1 MQGCVGFMS
10 ENILESS
17 KLYELWAWYEA
28 NRKRVHLW
36 ATIILIVGIAIAYA
50 IWSAKQKE
58 LNANNAVFL
67 LGEPVSVI
75 ADGKVPG
82 DELMKVADKYKGT
95 SAAERALL
103 EAGSAYFN
111 AGEYQKAEDA
121 FKRFQS
127 EYPGSDMKNIA
138 AYGLAVCLDA
148 AGKDDEALSA
158 YQTLSREN
166 NAVALQAK
174 MNMAAIYQS
183 KGDNEQ
189 AVEMYR
195 EISSAHQSSWA
206 GKAYAQVRKMETRF
220 PELVKKPEPPK
231 TETTANKAPETAVK
245 VPPMLAAPAEET
257 AKEVKEAVKETA
269 ETAKET
275 AKEVAKE
282 VKETAEKAVDAVKE
296 AGKDVND
303 AAKKAVDTAK
313 EVAKDATE
321 TAKEAAKDTTDAA
334 KKAVKDVKEVVTPD
348 KK

>member
-1 MQGCVGFMS
+1 MS

-50 IWSAKQKE
+50 VWSAKQKQ

-148 AGKDDEALSA
+148 AGKDEAALSA

-189 AVEMYR
+189 AVEIYR
-195 EISSAHQSSWA
+195 EISSTHQSSWA

-231 TETTANKAPETAVK
+231 TETTTNKAPETSVK

-282 VKETAEKAVDAVKE
+282 VKETAEKAA
-296 AGKDVND
+296 D
-303 AAKKAVDTAK
+303 AAKEA
-313 EVAKDATE
+313 AKDATE
-321 TAKEAAKDTTDAA
+321 AVKEAAKDTTDAA
-334 KKAVKDVKEVVTPD
+334 KEAAKEVKEAVTPATPD

>member
-1 MQGCVGFMS
+1 MS

-50 IWSAKQKE
+50 VWSAKQKQ

-231 TETTANKAPETAVK
+231 TETTANKAPEAAVK

-334 KKAVKDVKEVVTPD
+334 KEAVKDVKEVVTPD

>member
-1 MQGCVGFMS
+1 MS

-50 IWSAKQKE
+50 VWSAKQKQ

-148 AGKDDEALSA
+148 AGKDDAALSA

-189 AVEMYR
+189 AVEIYR
-195 EISSAHQSSWA
+195 EISSTHQSSWA

-231 TETTANKAPETAVK
+231 TETTANKAPETSVK

-282 VKETAEKAVDAVKE
+282 VKETAEKAVDVAKE
-296 AGKDVND
+296 A
-303 AAKKAVDTAK
+303 
-313 EVAKDATE
+313 AKDATE
-321 TAKEAAKDTTDAA
+321 AVKEAAKDTTDAA
-334 KKAVKDVKEVVTPD
+334 KEAAKEVKEAVTPATPD

>member
-1 MQGCVGFMS
+1 MS

-50 IWSAKQKE
+50 VWSAKQKQ

-67 LGEPVSVI
+67 LSEPVSVI

-148 AGKDDEALSA
+148 AGKDDAALSA

-189 AVEMYR
+189 AVEIYR
-195 EISSAHQSSWA
+195 EISSTHQSSWA

-231 TETTANKAPETAVK
+231 TETTANKAPETSVK

-282 VKETAEKAVDAVKE
+282 VKETAEKAVDAAKE
-296 AGKDVND
+296 A
-303 AAKKAVDTAK
+303 
-313 EVAKDATE
+313 AKDATE
-321 TAKEAAKDTTDAA
+321 AVKEAAKDTTDAA
-334 KKAVKDVKEVVTPD
+334 KEAAKEVKEAVTPATPD

>member
-1 MQGCVGFMS
+1 MS

-36 ATIILIVGIAIAYA
+36 VTIILIVGIAIAYA
-50 IWSAKQKE
+50 VWSAKQKQ

-148 AGKDDEALSA
+148 AGKDEAALSA

-189 AVEMYR
+189 AVEIYR
-195 EISSAHQSSWA
+195 EISSTHQSSWA
-206 GKAYAQVRKMETRF
+206 GKAYVQVRKMETRF

-231 TETTANKAPETAVK
+231 TETTANKAPETSVK
-245 VPPMLAAPAEET
+245 VPPMLAALAE
-257 AKEVKEAVKETA
+257 
-269 ETAKET
+269 
-275 AKEVAKE
+275 
-282 VKETAEKAVDAVKE
+282 ETAEKAVDAAKE
-296 AGKDVND
+296 A
-303 AAKKAVDTAK
+303 
-313 EVAKDATE
+313 AKDATE
-321 TAKEAAKDTTDAA
+321 AVKEAAKDTTDAA
-334 KKAVKDVKEVVTPD
+334 KEAAKEVKEAVTPATPE

>member
-1 MQGCVGFMS
+1 MS

-36 ATIILIVGIAIAYA
+36 VTIILIVGIAIAYA
-50 IWSAKQKE
+50 VWSAKQKQ

-148 AGKDDEALSA
+148 AGKDDAALSA

-189 AVEMYR
+189 AVEIYR
-195 EISSAHQSSWA
+195 EISSTHQSSWA

-231 TETTANKAPETAVK
+231 TETTANKAPETSVK

-282 VKETAEKAVDAVKE
+282 VKETAEKAVDAAKE
-296 AGKDVND
+296 A
-303 AAKKAVDTAK
+303 
-313 EVAKDATE
+313 AKDATE
-321 TAKEAAKDTTDAA
+321 AVKEAAKDTTDAA
-334 KKAVKDVKEVVTPD
+334 KEAAKEVKEAVTPATPD

>member
-1 MQGCVGFMS
+1 MS

-50 IWSAKQKE
+50 VWSAKQKQ

-148 AGKDDEALSA
+148 AGKDDAALSA

-166 NAVALQAK
+166 NAVALQSK

-189 AVEMYR
+189 AVEIYR
-195 EISSAHQSSWA
+195 EISSTHQSSWA

-231 TETTANKAPETAVK
+231 TETTANKAPETSVK

-282 VKETAEKAVDAVKE
+282 VKETAEKAVDAAKE
-296 AGKDVND
+296 A
-303 AAKKAVDTAK
+303 
-313 EVAKDATE
+313 AKDATE
-321 TAKEAAKDTTDAA
+321 AVKEAAKDTTDAA
-334 KKAVKDVKEVVTPD
+334 KEAAKEVKEAVTPATPD

>member
-1 MQGCVGFMS
+1 MS

-50 IWSAKQKE
+50 VWSAKQKQ

-148 AGKDDEALSA
+148 AGKDDAALSA

-189 AVEMYR
+189 AVEIYR
-195 EISSAHQSSWA
+195 EISSTHQSSWA

-231 TETTANKAPETAVK
+231 TETTANKAPETSVK

-282 VKETAEKAVDAVKE
+282 VKETAEKAVDAAKE
-296 AGKDVND
+296 A
-303 AAKKAVDTAK
+303 
-313 EVAKDATE
+313 AKDATE
-321 TAKEAAKDTTDAA
+321 AVKEAAKDTTDAA
-334 KKAVKDVKEVVTPD
+334 KEAAKEVKEAVTPATPE

>member
-1 MQGCVGFMS
+1 MS

-50 IWSAKQKE
+50 VWSAKQKQ

-148 AGKDDEALSA
+148 AGKDDAALSA

-189 AVEMYR
+189 AVEIYR
-195 EISSAHQSSWA
+195 EISSTHQSSWA

-231 TETTANKAPETAVK
+231 TETTANKAPETSVK

-282 VKETAEKAVDAVKE
+282 VKETAEKAVDAAKE
-296 AGKDVND
+296 A
-303 AAKKAVDTAK
+303 
-313 EVAKDATE
+313 AKDATE
-321 TAKEAAKDTTDAA
+321 AVKEAAKDTTDAA
-334 KKAVKDVKEVVTPD
+334 KEAAKEVKEAVTPATPD

>member
-1 MQGCVGFMS
+1 MS

-50 IWSAKQKE
+50 VWSAKQKQ

-275 AKEVAKE
+275 AREVAKE

-303 AAKKAVDTAK
+303 AAKKAADAAK

-334 KKAVKDVKEVVTPD
+334 KEAVKEVKEVVTPD

>member
-50 IWSAKQKE
+50 VWSAKQKQ

-82 DELMKVADKYKGT
+82 DDLMKVADKYKGT

-111 AGEYQKAEDA
+111 AGEYQKAEEA

-275 AKEVAKE
+275 AREVAKE

-303 AAKKAVDTAK
+303 AAKKAADAAK

-334 KKAVKDVKEVVTPD
+334 KEAVKEVKEVVTPD

>member
-1 MQGCVGFMS
+1 MRGCVGFMS

-50 IWSAKQKE
+50 VWSAKQKQ

-189 AVEMYR
+189 AVEIYR
-195 EISSAHQSSWA
+195 EISSSHQSS
-206 GKAYAQVRKMETRF
+206 
-220 PELVKKPEPPK
+220 
-231 TETTANKAPETAVK
+231 
-245 VPPMLAAPAEET
+245 
-257 AKEVKEAVKETA
+257 
-269 ETAKET
+269 
-275 AKEVAKE
+275 
-282 VKETAEKAVDAVKE
+282 
-296 AGKDVND
+296 
-303 AAKKAVDTAK
+303 
-313 EVAKDATE
+313 
-321 TAKEAAKDTTDAA
+321 
-334 KKAVKDVKEVVTPD
+334 
-348 KK
+348 

>member
-1 MQGCVGFMS
+1 MS

-50 IWSAKQKE
+50 VWSAKQKQ

-111 AGEYQKAEDA
+111 AGDYQKAEDT

-148 AGKDDEALSA
+148 SGKDDEALSA

-189 AVEMYR
+189 AVEIYR
-195 EISSAHQSSWA
+195 EISSTHQSSWA

-231 TETTANKAPETAVK
+231 TETTANKAPATSVK
-245 VPPMLAAPAEET
+245 VPPMLAAPAEESESV
-257 AKEVKEAVKETA
+257 AKKAVNDVKEAANKTGEAINEAAKDVK
-269 ETAKET
+269 
-275 AKEVAKE
+275 
-282 VKETAEKAVDAVKE
+282 DA
-296 AGKDVND
+296 AGKAADFVEDKAKKAAEDMKD
-303 AAKKAVDTAK
+303 AAKKTGEAIN
-313 EVAKDATE
+313 
-321 TAKEAAKDTTDAA
+321 EAAKDVKDATVKA
-334 KKAVKDVKEVVTPD
+334 ADATGEAVKKAANDVKDAVTPD

>member
-50 IWSAKQKE
+50 VWSAKQKQ

-282 VKETAEKAVDAVKE
+282 VKETAEKAVDAIKE

-334 KKAVKDVKEVVTPD
+334 KEAVKEVKEVVTPD

>member
-50 IWSAKQKE
+50 VWSAKQKQ

-275 AKEVAKE
+275 AREVAKE

-303 AAKKAVDTAK
+303 AAKKAADAAK

-334 KKAVKDVKEVVTPD
+334 KEAVKEVKEVVTPD

>member
-1 MQGCVGFMS
+1 MS

-50 IWSAKQKE
+50 VWSAKQKQ

-148 AGKDDEALSA
+148 AGKDDAALSA

-189 AVEMYR
+189 AVEIYR
-195 EISSAHQSSWA
+195 EISSTHQSSWA

-231 TETTANKAPETAVK
+231 TETTANKAPETSVK

-257 AKEVKEAVKETA
+257 AKEVKEAVKETT

-282 VKETAEKAVDAVKE
+282 VKETAEKAVDVAKE
-296 AGKDVND
+296 A
-303 AAKKAVDTAK
+303 
-313 EVAKDATE
+313 AKDATE
-321 TAKEAAKDTTDAA
+321 AVKEAAKDTTDAA
-334 KKAVKDVKEVVTPD
+334 KEAAKEVKEAVTPATPD

>member
-1 MQGCVGFMS
+1 MS

-50 IWSAKQKE
+50 VWSAKQKQ

-148 AGKDDEALSA
+148 AGKDDAALSA

-166 NAVALQAK
+166 NAVALQSK

-189 AVEMYR
+189 AVEIYR
-195 EISSAHQSSWA
+195 EISSTHQSSWA

-231 TETTANKAPETAVK
+231 TETTANKAPETSVK

-257 AKEVKEAVKETA
+257 AKEVKEVVKETA

-282 VKETAEKAVDAVKE
+282 VKETAEKAVDAAKE
-296 AGKDVND
+296 A
-303 AAKKAVDTAK
+303 
-313 EVAKDATE
+313 AKDATE
-321 TAKEAAKDTTDAA
+321 AVKEAAKDTTDAA
-334 KKAVKDVKEVVTPD
+334 KEAAKEVKEAVTPATPD

>member
-1 MQGCVGFMS
+1 MS

-50 IWSAKQKE
+50 VWSAKQKQ

-148 AGKDDEALSA
+148 AGKDEAALSA

-189 AVEMYR
+189 AVEIYR
-195 EISSAHQSSWA
+195 EISSTHQSSWA

-231 TETTANKAPETAVK
+231 TETTANKAPETSVK

-282 VKETAEKAVDAVKE
+282 VKETAEKAVDAAKE
-296 AGKDVND
+296 A
-303 AAKKAVDTAK
+303 
-313 EVAKDATE
+313 AKDATE
-321 TAKEAAKDTTDAA
+321 AVKEAAKDTTDAA
-334 KKAVKDVKEVVTPD
+334 KEAAKEVKEAVTPATPD

>member
-1 MQGCVGFMS
+1 MRGCVGFMS

-50 IWSAKQKE
+50 VWSAKQKQ

-148 AGKDDEALSA
+148 AGKDDAALSA

-189 AVEMYR
+189 AVEIYR
-195 EISSAHQSSWA
+195 EISSTHQSSWA

-231 TETTANKAPETAVK
+231 TETTANKAPETSVK

-282 VKETAEKAVDAVKE
+282 VKETAEKAVDAAKE
-296 AGKDVND
+296 A
-303 AAKKAVDTAK
+303 
-313 EVAKDATE
+313 AKDATE
-321 TAKEAAKDTTDAA
+321 AVKEAAKDTTDAA
-334 KKAVKDVKEVVTPD
+334 KEAAKEVKEAVTPATPD

>member
-1 MQGCVGFMS
+1 MS

-50 IWSAKQKE
+50 VWSAKQKQ

-82 DELMKVADKYKGT
+82 DDLMKVADKYKGT

-189 AVEMYR
+189 AVEIYR
-195 EISSAHQSSWA
+195 EISSSHQSSWA
-206 GKAYAQVRKMETRF
+206 GKAYAQVRKMEARF

-231 TETTANKAPETAVK
+231 TETTAKAPETSVK
-245 VPPMLAAPAEET
+245 VPPMLAAPAEESESV
-257 AKEVKEAVKETA
+257 AKKAVNDVKEAANKTGEAINEAAKDVK
-269 ETAKET
+269 
-275 AKEVAKE
+275 
-282 VKETAEKAVDAVKE
+282 DA
-296 AGKDVND
+296 AGKAADFVEDKAKKAAEDVKD
-303 AAKKAVDTAK
+303 AAKKTGEAIN
-313 EVAKDATE
+313 
-321 TAKEAAKDTTDAA
+321 EAAKDVKDATVKA
-334 KKAVKDVKEVVTPD
+334 ADATGEAVKKAANDVKDAVTPD

>member
-50 IWSAKQKE
+50 VWSAKQKQ

-282 VKETAEKAVDAVKE
+282 VKETAEKAVDAIKE

-334 KKAVKDVKEVVTPD
+334 KEAVKDVKEVVTPD

>member
-1 MQGCVGFMS
+1 MS

-50 IWSAKQKE
+50 VWSAKQKQ

-148 AGKDDEALSA
+148 AGKDDAALSA

-189 AVEMYR
+189 AVEIYR
-195 EISSAHQSSWA
+195 EISSTHQSSWA

-231 TETTANKAPETAVK
+231 TETTANKAPETSVK

-282 VKETAEKAVDAVKE
+282 VKETAEKAVDA
-296 AGKDVND
+296 
-303 AAKKAVDTAK
+303 AK
-313 EVAKDATE
+313 E
-321 TAKEAAKDTTDAA
+321 
-334 KKAVKDVKEVVTPD
+334 
-348 KK
+348 